1 MSKASARKFLNIFL
15 LSFTFLSLG
24 LLIGLSNGGGSF
36 SNAQETLDT
45 YPVDLSI
52 ATLHH
57 HQEHF
62 VQENPPEINVTAHRD
77 EMMPN
82 HFNLEIRTEN
92 FRFAPENIS
101 EQHVENTGH
110 AHVYVNDALISR
122 SYGNWYHL
130 PRLKPGNHTIR
141 VTLNTNQHDEYST
154 SEGVVEEEIE
164 VNVPG

>member
-1 MSKASARKFLNIFL
+1 MNKSLARKSLNIFL
-15 LSFTFLSLG
+15 LSVTFLSLG
-24 LLIGLSNGGGSF
+24 LLLGLSNAGDSF

-52 ATLHH
+52 ATLHR
-57 HQEHF
+57 HQENF
-62 VQENPPEINVTAHRD
+62 VQENPPQINVTAHRD

-82 HFNLEIRTEN
+82 HFNLEINTEN

-101 EQHVENTGH
+101 DEHVENTGH
-110 AHVYVNDALISR
+110 AHVYVDNALISR
-122 SYGNWYHL
+122 SYGNWYHI

-154 SEGVVEEEIE
+154 PDGIIQEETE

>member
-1 MSKASARKFLNIFL
+1 MDKSSKIKFLNVFL
-15 LSFTFLSLG
+15 LALTFLSLG
-24 LLIGLSNGGGSF
+24 LLVGLSNGDSSF
-36 SNAQETLDT
+36 SNAQETLNT
-45 YPVDLSI
+45 YPVDLSV
-52 ATLHH
+52 ATLHR

-77 EMMPN
+77 KMMPN

-101 EQHVENTGH
+101 EEHVENTGH
-110 AHVYVNDALISR
+110 AHVYVDDALISR
-122 SYGNWYHL
+122 SYSKWYHL

-154 SEGVVEEEIE
+154 PEGKIQDKIE
-164 VNVPG
+164 VNVPE